1 MLLKRSRWKY
11 NYVHKDLFKAFFF
24 KSQSKI
30 IKIYSRNSTIL
41 PLFLNMDVG
50 VHDGYTFFKVN
61 FKSNMVGHKLGEFVK
76 TRQPFR
82 YGKK

>member
-1 MLLKRSRWKY
+1 
-11 NYVHKDLFKAFFF
+11 
-24 KSQSKI
+24 
-30 IKIYSRNSTIL
+30 
-41 PLFLNMDVG
+41 MDVG